1 MRSVHLTEY
10 EPDLLNR
17 DADLLS
23 QIRPLNPDS
32 DQELTL
38 VASRMR
44 QTLIEVES
52 QEFADTM
59 YSVDWLKARLLWHLD
74 QSQCQGQVFLMGDET
89 GYIVGHTIIRIEII
103 ESGVSEGL
111 FSTSYIDPGYR
122 QQGFASALLRQ
133 GEAWMRAQSQK
144 VATTWTAATNDKL
157 IKLYEKHGYAIV
169 QNHFHEVSQSWMVK
183 LSKQFDRAFR

>member
-1 MRSVHLTEY
+1 MQNAHVAEIEPHLLDRE
-10 EPDLLNR
+10 NR
-17 DADLLS
+17 EADLIN

-38 VASRMR
+38 VASWMR
-44 QTLIEVES
+44 QTLIEVEG

-59 YSVDWLKARLLWHLD
+59 YSVEWLKARILWHLD
-74 QSQCQGQVFLMGDET
+74 LSQCQGQVFLIENET
-89 GYIVGHTIIRIEII
+89 GVIVGHTIVRIEII
-103 ESGVSEGL
+103 ENGISEGL

-122 QQGFASALLRQ
+122 QQGFAGALLCQ

-144 VATTWTAATNDKL
+144 VATTWTAASNIKL

-169 QNHFHEVSQSWMVK
+169 QRHLHEVSRSWMVK
-183 LSKQFDRAFR
+183 LSKQFNP